1 MATTSGVSGDGKTVS
16 QPQLRSGH
24 LQPGDV
30 RVNAPTALSLP
41 ETRLQSELVLGY
53 QSPLSIV
60 DLTGLRLPN
69 NMGDAEVG
77 AMRHRLEA
85 NRLASDNE
93 AMKSFAAGA
102 RTSGQLGEVRKIL
115 EQIEIRRSEIVALS
129 ITKLSLE
136 ITKQNLE
143 QQRSNSGSEEER
155 SRLTGQ
161 IALLDATILHFDE
174 DIRDKQAELE
184 NAENHKSRLL
194 LLFAV
199 ADRKPESASGNES
212 FVVDT
217 EDEAVEL
224 AEFPALFPHLEQL
237 YQRRLQDDGTREF
250 ILDKAQEQELSN
262 LDDKAF
268 MLAAIFAFT
277 QDGLNSFDSLVAS
290 GPEQF
295 AHLPENSGRHHLNI

>member
-16 QPQLRSGH
+16 QPQVRPDH
-24 LQPGDV
+24 LKPGDV
-30 RVNAPTALSLP
+30 NVKAPTALSLP
-41 ETRLQSELVLGY
+41 ETSLQSELALVY
-53 QSPLSIV
+53 QSPLSMV
-60 DLTGLRLPN
+60 DLTGLRLP

-102 RTSGQLGEVRKIL
+102 RASGQLGELRQVL
-115 EQIEIRRSEIVALS
+115 EQIEIRRGEIAALS

-136 ITKQNLE
+136 IAKQNLE

-161 IALLDATILHFDE
+161 IALLDGMILHFDE
-174 DIRDKQAELE
+174 NIRDKQAELE

-212 FVVDT
+212 FVVDA
-217 EDEAVEL
+217 EDEAVEF

-237 YQRRLQDDGTREF
+237 HQRRLQDDGTREF

-262 LDDKAF
+262 LEDKAF